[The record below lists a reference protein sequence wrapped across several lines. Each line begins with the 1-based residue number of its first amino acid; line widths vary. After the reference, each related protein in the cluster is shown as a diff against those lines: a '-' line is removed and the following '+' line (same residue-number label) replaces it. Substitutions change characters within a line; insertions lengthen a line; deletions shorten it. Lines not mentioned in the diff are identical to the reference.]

1 MELGA
6 KINQLGVEGAGTET
20 GHQRQHPNQVGEK
33 RAGAEAG
40 RQRKPA
46 RKRETGRRG
55 RSQERRTYTRVNLLG
70 EK

>member
-55 RSQERRTYTRVNLLG
+55 RS
-70 EK
+70 